1 MFTAITYQD
10 WEATPEG
17 QRLELLPKIIE
28 QYKAGE
34 EFKRALTAAKYFNG
48 TNPPV
53 MSKTIMERG
62 MAEVKTADGA
72 TRHVADPKPIIGARV
87 PSNFLF
93 RFVTQQNQ
101 FLLSNGVTLDED
113 STKERLGI
121 GFDKTLEAM
130 GEKALLHG
138 VCWGFW
144 NVDHVE
150 ALEAARDEQSGFV
163 ALLDEETSAP
173 RLGVQFW
180 RLTAD
185 KPLYVR
191 LFELDGVTVY
201 RKDKDELVE
210 YRQKQAYKL
219 TVATD
224 AVGSMVTSA
233 ENYATLPIIPL
244 YANAEQRSEL
254 TESIKAKIDAYDRIT
269 SDFVDNFDRAND
281 VYWVLNNFGGT
292 LSDMIDTINTINQ
305 LKLIA
310 NQSDGVG
317 SSSTA
322 SPYTIEVPH
331 EARKNALE
339 LLEKALYKDYMALS
353 MDEMTGGSLTNVA
366 IQAAMTNLNL
376 KTDRYEW
383 QVFSFVQQLLAL
395 LGVESEEIRFHRQE
409 FVNRSEIVDDI
420 QAMRQDIDDETALKL
435 NPYIMPEEIDGIL
448 ANRDAKIL
456 TGLSGTDAAN
466 RARGAD
472 NGQGDS

>member
-10 WEATPEG
+10 WEATPEYE
-17 QRLELLPKIIE
+17 RRELLCKVIDL
-28 QYKAGE
+28 YKGSE
-34 EFKRALTAAKYFNG
+34 DFQRALTANQYFVG
-48 TNPPV
+48 ENPAV
-53 MSKTIMERG
+53 MNKMILQRG
-62 MAEVKTADGA
+62 LAEVLQSDGS
-72 TRHVADPKPIIGARV
+72 TRPVAQPKPIKGAQV

-101 FLLSNGVTLDED
+101 FLLSNGVTLDDEE
-113 STKERLGI
+113 TKSQLGY
-121 GFDKTLEAM
+121 GFDKALEGM

-150 ALEAARDEQSGFV
+150 IIQAARDALSGFV
-163 ALLDEETSAP
+163 ALVDEETSAP
-173 RLGVQFW
+173 RVGVQFW
-180 RLTAD
+180 QIAVDR
-185 KPLYVR
+185 PLHIR
-191 LFELDGVTVY
+191 LFEVDGVTVY
-201 RKDKDELVE
+201 RKDKDDLVE
-210 YRQKQAYKL
+210 IRAKQPYVLKM
-219 TVATD
+219 VAD
-224 AVGSMVTSA
+224 AAGEMLVGAS
-233 ENYATLPIIPL
+233 NYAALPVLPL

-292 LSDMIDTINTINQ
+292 LSDMVDTINTINE

-310 NQSDGVG
+310 NQSDGMG

-331 EARKNALE
+331 EARKSALQ
-339 LLEKALYKDYMALS
+339 LLEKALYQDYMALS

-383 QVFSFVQQLLAL
+383 QVFAFVQKLLDL
-395 LGVESEEIRFHRQE
+395 LGIKTEEITFKRQE
-409 FVNRSEIVDDI
+409 FVNKSEIVEDI
-420 QAMRQDIDDETALKL
+420 QVMRQDIDDETALKL
-435 NPYIMPEEIDGIL
+435 NPYINQEEIDAIL
-448 ANRDAKIL
+448 ANRDAKVL
-456 TGLSGTDAAN
+456 TGLSGTKAAN
-466 RARGAD
+466 NARGAD
-472 NGQGDS
+472 DGQGDS